1 VRAVLVLAGLADGQ
15 QQVPRFPLENLA
27 PARDR
32 QVLGDEPQIHP
43 QTKSRL
49 FLIEGVTPLLCNR
62 FTDAAQQ
69 AATNGTR
76 MSAVG
81 DKGTPRGSGGTA
93 ALSRLGRQ
101 AVHPQPNLFRCIID
115 AGTFFKAGKSK
126 VTTQKTSLIP
136 ACVEVVGIEIPIEHK
151 DPWEVDARA
160 VRIPSTGGRILY
172 YRPSFNDW
180 RLSFTLSIDNDLI
193 STKLVRE
200 IIDAAGKRIGLGD
213 FRPANKG
220 PFGKFVVVS
229 WQEHEDLGAGERHIP
244 RLHRGVF
251 LQ

>member
-1 VRAVLVLAGLADGQ
+1 MGFTTASATEEAEEVTDAVLCIAVPSVAGRSA
-15 QQVPRFPLENLA
+15 A
-27 PARDR
+27 
-32 QVLGDEPQIHP
+32 
-43 QTKSRL
+43 
-49 FLIEGVTPLLCNR
+49 IEGVTPLLCNR

-69 AATNGTR
+69 CGHER
-76 MSAVG
+76 HPHVSRGRQGHAVEQA
-81 DKGTPRGSGGTA
+81 TA
-93 ALSRLGRQ
+93 ALSRLGRASRASPAQ
-101 AVHPQPNLFRCIID
+101 LVPVHHRRRHVFQGRQVEGDDAENQPHSRLRRSRRHRN
-115 AGTFFKAGKSK
+115 
-126 VTTQKTSLIP
+126 
-136 ACVEVVGIEIPIEHK
+136 PIEHK

-229 WQEHEDLGAGERHIP
+229 WQEHEKRPAG
-244 RLHRGVF
+244 
-251 LQ
+251 